1 MLNFNNSTMK
11 QSNKVIFS
19 IIIVSYNTKELLKQC
34 IESITKNSKTSNISY
49 EIIVVDNNSKDDSV
63 KFVNSLIR
71 NKLAIKLIENKN
83 NVGFAKANNQGIKIA
98 QGKYIMLL
106 NSDTIILNNALEKMV
121 DYLEKNRDVA
131 VLGPK
136 LLNAD
141 RTPQP
146 SVGNFPSLPVA
157 VNMLFF
163 EHFVPNRFVR
173 WSPKTTRTVDWVM
186 GAALMSR
193 REIFNKIGGL
203 DENIFMYME
212 ELEWCYRVKKNGYK
226 IYFYPQAK
234 IVHLGQGSSK
244 TGRKDPIINIYKG
257 LIYFYRKHYPS
268 WQTALLKV
276 ALKIKA
282 GLSYLLGTLIN
293 NSYLKETYGEAF
305 KI

>member
-1 MLNFNNSTMK
+1 MSDPIL
-11 QSNKVIFS
+11 S

-34 IESITKNSKTSNISY
+34 IESIIKNSKTSSVSY

-71 NKLAIKLIENKN
+71 NKLAIKLIENKEN
-83 NVGFAKANNQGIKIA
+83 LGFAKANNQGIKIA
-98 QGKYIMLL
+98 KGEYIMLL
-106 NSDTIILNNALEKMV
+106 NSDTIVQDNALEILV
-121 DYLEKNRDVA
+121 DYLEKNRDIA

-141 RTPQP
+141 RTSQP
-146 SVGNFPSLPVA
+146 SVGNFPSLLVVA
-157 VNMLFF
+157 NMLFF

-173 WSPKTTRTVDWVM
+173 WSPKTTRAVDWVM

-193 REIFNKIGGL
+193 KEIFNKIGGL

-234 IVHLGQGSSK
+234 IVHLGQGSSE

-257 LIYFYRKHYPS
+257 LIYFYRKHYPF
-268 WQTALLKV
+268 WKTALLKV
-276 ALKIKA
+276 TLKIKA
-282 GLSYLLGTLIN
+282 GLSYLLGILIN
-293 NSYLKETYGEAF
+293 NSYLKDMTNQLLF
-305 KI
+305 LKLLSK

>member
-1 MLNFNNSTMK
+1 MK
-11 QSNKVIFS
+11 QSNNIILS
-19 IIIVSYNTKELLKQC
+19 IIIISYNTKELLEQC
-34 IESITKNSKTSNISY
+34 INSIIKSLMNSESKHQASSVSY

-71 NKLAIKLIENKN
+71 NKLAIKLIENKE

-98 QGKYIMLL
+98 KGEYIMLL
-106 NSDTIILNNALEKMV
+106 NSDTIVQNNALEILV
-121 DYLEKNRDVA
+121 DYLEENPDIA

-141 RTPQP
+141 QTSQP
-146 SVGNFPSLPVA
+146 SVGNFPSLPVVA
-157 VNMLFF
+157 NMLFF

-173 WSPKTTRTVDWVM
+173 WSPKTTRAVDWVM

-212 ELEWCYRVKKNGYK
+212 ELEWCYRIKKNGYK

-257 LIYFYRKHYPS
+257 LIYFYRKHYPF
-268 WQTALLKV
+268 WKTALLKV
-276 ALKIKA
+276 TLKIKA
-282 GLSYLLGTLIN
+282 GLSYLLGILTN